1 MSALG
6 SASLFTA
13 AAAAV
18 LQGRLRSLTTVL
30 VVMVTVSNTP
40 IGLIRDFPSASGST
54 RPRTESVVQ
63 IQQSFESSVSNT
75 DVEGQY
81 QKTA

>member
-6 SASLFTA
+6 SASLFT

-30 VVMVTVSNTP
+30 VVMVTASNTP
-40 IGLIRDFPSASGST
+40 IGLIRDFPSGSGST
-54 RPRTESVVQ
+54 QDRVCRTDPAELLRVV
-63 IQQSFESSVSNT
+63 
-75 DVEGQY
+75 
-81 QKTA
+81 